1 MAHRC
6 ALLTS
11 LAQRQLGCSR
21 NSSTVNLYMCSQ
33 VADCHAVA
41 LLLLLQC
48 QRCFYPPPPPP
59 QGSPGAASTPSAS
72 LEPAAGPP
80 LEELRL
86 ALQEHAEAAG
96 WAHTH
101 AWLARGGSG
110 TAAAGEH

>member
-1 MAHRC
+1 MLYCNASD
-6 ALLTS
+6 APLPLLFPS
-11 LAQRQLGCSR
+11 
-21 NSSTVNLYMCSQ
+21 V
-33 VADCHAVA
+33 
-41 LLLLLQC
+41 
-48 QRCFYPPPPPP
+48 PPRH
-59 QGSPGAASTPSAS
+59 AS
-72 LEPAAGPP
+72 LEPLAPGPP